1 MKMITFNVTDNAFVS
16 VRFVAPDI
24 GDILVVEAEIGGPGL
39 PPHVEKAWWQN
50 SGEAADRFV
59 AARWP
64 EIAAHIKSARAE
76 AAAASA

>member
-1 MKMITFNVTDNAFVS
+1 MKMIAFNVTDNSFVS
-16 VRFVAPDI
+16 ARFAPPDTD
-24 GDILVVEAEIGGPGL
+24 DILVVEAEIGGPGL
-39 PPHVEKAWWQN
+39 PLHAEKAWWQN

-64 EIAAHIKSARAE
+64 EIAAHIESARAE